1 MLLLG
6 QVWRSTGVRSAG
18 AATLIAVTS
27 TALLLT
33 APGAGAADP
42 SPSASASATSSP
54 SASASPSA
62 TASTAASPSASASA
76 TPTPSV
82 SATPTPSVSATPTPS
97 ADSPSAPAAP
107 VVVLP
112 MELGSWCLAMFPP
125 LRPGV
130 ERERAQALMNGKVN
144 LNNGG
149 TYTLTEHPNW
159 RPQASSDTSG
169 DRHVNSLNWALPL
182 LYRGVHKQIPEM
194 VDRFRQILTYWIE
207 DHQGARSYWVN
218 ASIYGGLRTQ
228 TLVCAA
234 QTLNDPIIAA
244 AAASDATRMVSRY
257 QVAPVVA
264 IGANNTD
271 LIRQTGAFAEAC
283 WRGDTARRDRAW
295 ANLVGVAN
303 GIIQIDGSDVEG
315 SPGYATYIENLLRD
329 VERTATTCGIMSDNI
344 AALRGSLYDF
354 VSQSMRP
361 DFKLASIGDTLNES
375 LSKNFGAGDP
385 RVEWVRSGG
394 TSGTPPTQIY
404 SNYDGGYTFGR
415 SGWQPQPGGFDTFYS
430 LRSSST
436 RPATPHAHDDGG
448 SLTIHSRGV
457 DWIGDPGPYRYE
469 NSSPLRAFVKSRN
482 AHSSF
487 TVSNI
492 SRNKYAGVRRT
503 IGGSTWQ
510 TGGNDTTCV
519 RDSTWGTVQ
528 VTRCVQFIRS
538 VDAIVVVDYV
548 NAGNRGK
555 GKARRVVTE
564 RWQLPPGLTA
574 ENVND
579 VFTIASGSKRMDV
592 YKAGEGGW
600 KVTTAGPTSSQGW
613 FTGSWGVKV
622 PGAVLLRALELPKA
636 GGTAQMVTVF
646 VPRTEAESVPV
657 VIDGGGVT
665 ITRNGR
671 TVTTPLPAA

>member
-1 MLLLG
+1 MLLVG
-6 QVWRSTGVRSAG
+6 RVWRSAGVRSAG
-18 AATLIAVTS
+18 TATLVAVTGA
-27 TALLLT
+27 ALLLA
-33 APGAGAADP
+33 APGAGAVDP
-42 SPSASASATSSP
+42 
-54 SASASPSA
+54 SPSA
-62 TASTAASPSASASA
+62 TASATASASSSATASPSPSATASPSPSASVTPTA
-76 TPTPSV
+76 TPTP
-82 SATPTPSVSATPTPS
+82 TPTPTATPASS
-97 ADSPSAPAAP
+97 ADTPSAPAAP
-107 VVVLP
+107 VVALP
-112 MELGSWCLAMFPP
+112 KELGSWCLAMFPP

-130 ERERAQALMNGKVN
+130 ERNRAQDLMNGKVN

-159 RPQASSDTSG
+159 RPQATSDTSG

-182 LYRGVHKQIPEM
+182 LYRGVHKQIPSM

-207 DHQGARSYWVN
+207 DHKGARSYWVN

-234 QTLNDPIIAA
+234 QTLNDPVIAE

-283 WRGDTARRDRAW
+283 WRGDIERRDRAW

-303 GIIQIDGSDVEG
+303 GIIHKDGSDVEG

-329 VERTATTCGIMSDNI
+329 VERTATTCQLISENI

-361 DFKLASIGDTLNES
+361 DFKLASIGDTLNEP
-375 LSKNFGAGDP
+375 LSKSFGAGDP

-448 SLTIHSRGV
+448 SLTIYSRGV

-492 SRNKYAGVRRT
+492 ARNKYAGVRRT
-503 IGGSTWQ
+503 TSGSTWQ
-510 TGGNDTTCV
+510 TGGNDNTCV

-528 VTRCVQFIRS
+528 VTRCVSYIRS

-579 VFTIASGSKRMDV
+579 VFTIASGNKRMDV

-622 PGAVLLRALELPKA
+622 PGAVLLRALELPKT

-657 VIDGGGVT
+657 VIDASGVT

-671 TVTTPLPAA
+671 TVTTPLPAP